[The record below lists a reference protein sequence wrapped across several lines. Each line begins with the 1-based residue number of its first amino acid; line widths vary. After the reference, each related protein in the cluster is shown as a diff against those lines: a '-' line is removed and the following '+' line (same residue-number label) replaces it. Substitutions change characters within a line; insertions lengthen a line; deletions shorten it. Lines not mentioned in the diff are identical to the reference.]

1 MSVRGWIGG
10 VVVGMLLPAV
20 VQAGIGEW
28 KNFTSMKDVRAVASG
43 DGLIWSATSGGL
55 FSWERASD
63 TYQLFTNA
71 EGLRSVDL
79 TAIGIDGRGDVWSGT
94 STGVIHVYDPSRNTW
109 RYITDIASANQ
120 TNKQINSF
128 AITGD
133 TVLICTDFGLSFFD
147 RERFEFG
154 DTYARFGDLPATVR
168 VAVNAALIHDGKIW
182 AALSTTSGTYR
193 VATARLDNPNLL
205 PPESWTLQSIGS
217 GLVPI
222 HDLEVFSGAVYAG
235 TEEGLFRFDDPGWTP
250 VTSGTQVVG
259 FAPSS
264 VALIAATAAG
274 EILSVDAQGSVTSL
288 GVAPYTPTSLTLD
301 SLGGPVVGSLGGGV
315 LTRDNQTWTTHLPNG
330 PNANQ
335 FLNIAVDDRG
345 VVWCASGRDNGK
357 GIYRFN
363 GREWKSFTQAS
374 SGLPTDNFYR
384 ASIACE
390 GSAWLSSWGGGIVEI
405 PAGVDSILPD
415 HVYGRNVGMIGIPV
429 DTTYIVTSSVVCD
442 ESGNTWLSVLDA
454 VDRNIFAVRK
464 ADDMWTTFP
473 AFFNGTRLTQLNERD
488 VDRSLAF
495 DAFGNL
501 WAAVTIGAFKGVV
514 VFNTRGGIDSVAFA
528 NISTSDGLPSNEIRT
543 IVVDRD
549 NDVWIGTDRGI
560 GIVLDPSRP
569 KGEGAIARYI
579 PLNGVVVNSIG
590 VDALNQK
597 WVGTTEGAILL
608 SSDGT
613 QVLASYTVE
622 NTNGKLIDNDVKSVA
637 IDNITGTVYFGTVN
651 GLASLTTAG
660 AAPQASFDRLL
671 VSPNPYLIPNSVSL
685 TVDGLVANSQLKI
698 LSIDGHL
705 VRDMRTPGGRLGFWD
720 GRNDEGEY
728 VPSGI
733 YVIVA
738 FSETG
743 DQVQNAKVAV
753 VRR

>member
-1 MSVRGWIGG
+1 MSVRGWIWSA
-10 VVVGMLLPAV
+10 VVGVFLPAA

-28 KNFTSMKDVRAVASG
+28 KNFTSMKDVRAVASEG
-43 DGLIWSATSGGL
+43 GLIWSATSGGL
-55 FSWERASD
+55 FSWQRASG
-63 TYQLFTNA
+63 TYRLFTNA

-94 STGVIHVYDPSRNTW
+94 STGVIHVYDPSQNSW
-109 RYITDIASANQ
+109 RYITDIATANQ
-120 TNKQINSF
+120 TNKQINAF

-154 DTYARFGDLPATVR
+154 DTYTRFGDLPATVR
-168 VAVNAALIHDGKIW
+168 VAVNAAIIHDGNIW

-193 VATARLDNPNLL
+193 IATARLDNPNLL
-205 PPESWTLQSIGS
+205 PPESWTLQPIGS

-222 HDLEVFSGAVYAG
+222 RSIGVFQGAVYAG
-235 TEEGLFRFDDPGWTP
+235 TDEGLFRFENPAWAP
-250 VTSGTQVVG
+250 VISGTSIVG
-259 FAPSS
+259 FASS
-264 VALIAATAAG
+264 STALIAGTAAR
-274 EILSVDAQGSVTSL
+274 EILSVDPQNTVTPL
-288 GVAPYTPTSLTLD
+288 GIVPFSPTSLTLD
-301 SLGGPVVGSLGGGV
+301 SSARPVVGSLGGGV
-315 LTRDNQTWTTHLPNG
+315 LTLDNQTWTANLPNG

-335 FLNIAVDDRG
+335 FLNIAVDERG

-357 GIYRFN
+357 GIYRFD
-363 GREWKSFTQAS
+363 GTEWKSFTQS
-374 SGLPTDNFYR
+374 NSGLPTDNYYR
-384 ASIACE
+384 ASIACD
-390 GSAWLSSWGGGIVEI
+390 GSAWLSSWGRGIVEI
-405 PAGVDSILPD
+405 PSGVDSILPD
-415 HVYGRNVGMIGIPV
+415 RIYGRNVGMIGIPV
-429 DTTYIVTSSVVCD
+429 DTTFIVTSSVACD

-454 VDRNIFAVRK
+454 FDRNIFAVRK
-464 ADDMWTTFP
+464 ANDTWMTFP
-473 AFFNGTRLTQLNERD
+473 ALLNGTRLTQLNERD

-501 WAAVTIGAFKGVV
+501 WAAVTIGAFKGVA
-514 VFNTRGGIDSVAFA
+514 VFNTRGAIDSVAFA
-528 NISTSDGLPSNEIRT
+528 SISTSDGLPSNEIRT

-549 NDVWIGTDRGI
+549 NDVWVGTDRGI
-560 GIVLDPSRP
+560 GIILDPSRP

-597 WVGTTEGAILL
+597 WVGTTEGVILL

-613 QVLASYTVE
+613 QVLNSYTVE

-660 AAPQASFDRLL
+660 AAPRPSFDRLA

-705 VRDMRTPGGRLGFWD
+705 VREVRTPGGRLGFWD